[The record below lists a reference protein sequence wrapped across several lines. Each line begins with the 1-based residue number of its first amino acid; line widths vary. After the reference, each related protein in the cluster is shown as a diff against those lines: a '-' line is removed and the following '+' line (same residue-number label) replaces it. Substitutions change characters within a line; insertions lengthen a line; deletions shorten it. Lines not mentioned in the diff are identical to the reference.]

1 VPGKKGRRIDKGNGK
16 FAYWQ
21 VFDNCNKKIRQY
33 DKADPDD
40 PFLNNVIENKIIKLT
55 DKTLQKRK
63 EIIKNDV
70 LKNGKYWKICNRLL
84 TKEELEGLNKDEL
97 RLLRNMFYAKN
108 MKLFKSQDLLE
119 YFMNFKWYRDIKYK
133 RDYDYITDVD
143 RYNLDKIIELE
154 NNLK

>member
-1 VPGKKGRRIDKGNGK
+1 
-16 FAYWQ
+16 
-21 VFDNCNKKIRQY
+21 
-33 DKADPDD
+33 
-40 PFLNNVIENKIIKLT
+40 
-55 DKTLQKRK
+55 
-63 EIIKNDV
+63 
-70 LKNGKYWKICNRLL
+70 
-84 TKEELEGLNKDEL
+84 
-97 RLLRNMFYAKN
+97 MFYAKN